1 MTKKEISEIKKLLTQ
16 KNCSIT
22 RICGCYVDGEK
33 NKKTELKQAFL
44 ALPEEE
50 MFKYFEILRKTL
62 SGTLGKNLLTLDFP
76 LESEEEGGAQEFLLR
91 LRDSKL
97 KDDALLEEYYDRI
110 IANYE
115 YVGNYLILIVHDVY
129 DVPGRTSDGIDMED
143 ASDEIYE
150 YILTCICPVELSK
163 PGLSYNAVEN
173 TFQNRIRDWVVGLP
187 ETGFLFP
194 AFTDRSSDLHSA
206 LYYSKDPE
214 ELKETFVDGLLG
226 CPLPL
231 SAGNQKE
238 TFQTLIEETLGE
250 DCGIELVKNIHDK
263 LTELSEAHKE
273 EPEPLRL
280 DKNEVKTILADSG
293 VSNERLEEFDRH
305 YDETAGETTSLL
317 AGNVMNT
324 RTFEVKT
331 PDVVIKVSPDRT
343 DLIET
348 RSINGLECLVI
359 RLDGGVMVNGIT
371 VRPGAGE
378 EEDESDA

>member
-1 MTKKEISEIKKLLTQ
+1 MTKQDISEIKKLLTP

-76 LESEEEGGAQEFLLR
+76 LNSEEEGGTHEFLLR

-97 KDDALLEEYYDRI
+97 KDDALLEEFYDRI

-115 YVGNYLILIVHDVY
+115 FVGNYLILVVHDVY
-129 DVPGRTSDGIDMED
+129 DVPGRTRDGIEMED

-150 YILTCICPVELSK
+150 YLLTCICPVELSK
-163 PGLSYNAVEN
+163 PGLSYDAAEN
-173 TFQNRIRDWVVGLP
+173 TFRNRIRDWVVGLP
-187 ETGFLFP
+187 DTGFLFP
-194 AFTDRSSDLHSA
+194 AFTDRSCDLHST

-214 ELKETFVDGLLG
+214 ELKDGFVSELLG

-238 TFQTLIEETLGE
+238 TFQALIEETLGE
-250 DCGIELVKNIHDK
+250 DCDIEIVKNIHDK
-263 LTELSEAHKE
+263 LTEMAEEHKE
-273 EPEPLRL
+273 EPEPLVL
-280 DKNEVKTILADSG
+280 DRREVKTILADSG
-293 VSNERLEEFDRH
+293 VSNEKLENFDMR
-305 YDETAGETTSLL
+305 YDETAGETASLL
-317 AGNVMNT
+317 ASNVMNT

-348 RSINGLECLVI
+348 RNIGGQQCLVI
-359 RLDGGVMVNGIT
+359 RLDGGVVVNGIT
-371 VRPGAGE
+371 VRPGIT
-378 EEDESDA
+378 EEDDE